1 MLKLDLSK
9 IASFVPENYVADRQ
23 QALEKA
29 ASMLANHDGP
39 GGDFTGWVYLPRD
52 YDKEEFARIKAAA
65 KKIKEEGGAN
75 DLLERLAA
83 DPAFASIRDRFDE
96 LVNPRDFIGRAPEQ
110 TEEFIANCV
119 DPVLEAHAAEWQ
131 DVQADA
137 LNV

>member
-1 MLKLDLSK
+1 MD
-9 IASFVPENYVADRQ
+9 
-23 QALEKA
+23 
-29 ASMLANHDGP
+29 
-39 GGDFTGWVYLPRD
+39 
-52 YDKEEFARIKAAA
+52 AA

-110 TEEFIANCV
+110 TEEFIASCI
-119 DPVLEAHAAEWQ
+119 DPLLEAHASEWQ